1 VVCTLHSGHF
11 HQLHGKDSPILHPFT
26 LVIGVVCFQIKYL
39 QSSLALNF
47 RSRLTKYVHD
57 TYMDSKTY
65 YKVSNLDSRIENA
78 DQ

>member
-1 VVCTLHSGHF
+1 VVCTLSSGHF
-11 HQLHGKDSPILHPFT
+11 HELHGKDGPILFPFN
-26 LVIGVVCFQIKYL
+26 LVIGVVCCQIKYL

-47 RSRLTKYVHD
+47 RSRLTKHVHD
-57 TYMDSKTY
+57 AYMDSKTY